1 MSSPLSL
8 PPQERSR
15 EKTLRPVSGGLLLVL
30 TIVVYLALA
39 VSFVWIAIDTKS
51 ANVVHLVALVL
62 GTIALPFVLSGF
74 FVVPPREARVLVLF
88 GRYHGT
94 VRDAGFFWANPFAKR
109 SEVSLKAVN
118 IASERIKVND
128 LDGNPIEIGA
138 VVVYQVR
145 DTAQATFDVEDY
157 RHFADVQVETA
168 IRKLA
173 SIHPY
178 DDNSTS
184 DAISLRGDS
193 EDVARELQVELQARL
208 DLAGIEVIEARI
220 SHLAY
225 AAEIASA
232 MLQRQQAAAIIAARQ
247 QIVEGAVGMVEDA
260 IRALSAKGVVELD
273 PERKANLVGNL
284 LVVLCGQADAQP
296 VINTGTLYN

>member
-1 MSSPLSL
+1 MNAPAPSPQAPS
-8 PPQERSR
+8 QE
-15 EKTLRPVSGGLLLVL
+15 KVLRPVSGGLLLAVTL
-30 TIVVYLALA
+30 VIYLAVVVSLIVSAIGTSSVYAAHAIAAILA
-39 VSFVWIAIDTKS
+39 
-51 ANVVHLVALVL
+51 
-62 GTIALPFVLSGF
+62 TIALPFVLTGF

-88 GRYHGT
+88 GRYVGT
-94 VRDAGFFWANPFAKR
+94 VRSAGYFWANPFAKR
-109 SEVSLKAVN
+109 HKVSLKAVN

-138 VVVYQVR
+138 VVVYHVN

-168 IRKLA
+168 VRKLA

-178 DDNSTS
+178 DDNSES

-193 EDVARELQVELQARL
+193 EDVARELQRELQDRL
-208 DLAGIEVIEARI
+208 NRAGIQVIEARL

-225 AAEIASA
+225 APEIASA

-260 IRALSAKGVVELD
+260 ITSLSRKQIVELD
-273 PERKANLVGNL
+273 PERKATLVGNL

>member
-1 MSSPLSL
+1 M
-8 PPQERSR
+8 
-15 EKTLRPVSGGLLLVL
+15 
-30 TIVVYLALA
+30 
-39 VSFVWIAIDTKS
+39 
-51 ANVVHLVALVL
+51 
-62 GTIALPFVLSGF
+62 
-74 FVVPPREARVLVLF
+74 
-88 GRYHGT
+88 
-94 VRDAGFFWANPFAKR
+94 
-109 SEVSLKAVN
+109 
-118 IASERIKVND
+118 
-128 LDGNPIEIGA
+128 
-138 VVVYQVR
+138 
-145 DTAQATFDVEDY
+145 
-157 RHFADVQVETA
+157 
-168 IRKLA
+168 
-173 SIHPY
+173 
-178 DDNSTS
+178 
-184 DAISLRGDS
+184 
-193 EDVARELQVELQARL
+193 